1 MDPRSI
7 GVRCGSTAILPLVGK
22 AGVQSSAGQV
32 VFLPLVPP
40 GLYLVLGA
48 CMGGRFVRLSHHL
61 VDPLP
66 FFRS

>member
-22 AGVQSSAGQV
+22 AGVQSSAGGISP
-32 VFLPLVPP
+32 FVPP